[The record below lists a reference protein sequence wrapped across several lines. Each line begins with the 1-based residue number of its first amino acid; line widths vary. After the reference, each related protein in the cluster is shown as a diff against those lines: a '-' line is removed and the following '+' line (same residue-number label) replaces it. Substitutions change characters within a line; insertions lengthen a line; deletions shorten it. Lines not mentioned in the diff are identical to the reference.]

1 MISILQLCF
10 QIHHSLDEFNNVYL
24 DSVKH
29 QAKYFNVLATASFNS
44 DVVLPCDDN
53 YSNIIFYKCKYKGS
67 NTITKILN
75 LIGVYRH
82 NVKCVRKYKSD
93 LIQVSLR
100 ASNIRYIFIFIF
112 PLLFRKKKFYLRL
125 STPAVNKSR
134 IVRFLHDFIV
144 SVNII
149 AYKYVGSS
157 TDNNKKKLWIPNK
170 KYIPV
175 IGRGRDF
182 GYKDRSFKNFHL
194 VYIGK
199 ISLSREIWKS
209 VRGLA
214 LFIKNNP
221 NISVTYDIIGK
232 GPNKDTLELINE
244 INRNDLEDVVTY
256 HGFLENEK
264 VIEIFKRC
272 DFGVAYVP
280 VNDYFQNDSGKTLEY
295 ALSGMAIIATANR
308 FRGKWVNENV
318 GVLCED
324 NPESF
329 AISLKKLYDNR
340 DKYNSRIIKE
350 HFHEFSEEHVML
362 KSTIPTLKKIINS

>member
-1 MISILQLCF
+1 MISILRLSF
-10 QIHHSLDEFNNVYL
+10 QIHHTLDEFNNVYMK
-24 DSVKH
+24 SVKR
-29 QAKYFNVLATASFNS
+29 QAKYFNILATASFNS
-44 DVVLPCDDN
+44 DVVLPSDDN
-53 YSNIIFYKCKYKGS
+53 YSNIIFHKCKYKG
-67 NTITKILN
+67 NNIITKTLN

-82 NVKCVRKYKSD
+82 NMKCVKKYKSD
-93 LIQVSLR
+93 IIQVSLS
-100 ASNIRYIFIFIF
+100 ASNIRYLFIFIF
-112 PLLFRKKKFYLRL
+112 PILFRKKKFFLRL

-134 IVRFLHDFIV
+134 IVRFLFDFII
-144 SVNII
+144 SANIL
-149 AYKYVGSS
+149 AYKHVVSS
-157 TDNNKKKLWIPNK
+157 TDNNKKKMWIPVR

-175 IGRGRDF
+175 IGGGHDF
-182 GYKDRSFKNFHL
+182 GYKEREFINFHL
-194 VYIGK
+194 VYIGT
-199 ISLSREIWKS
+199 LYSREIWKS

-214 LFIKNNP
+214 LFIKENP

-232 GPNKDTLELINE
+232 GPNEDTMDLINE
-244 INRNDLEDVVTY
+244 INRNNLEDVVTY

-264 VIEIFKRC
+264 VIDIFKRC

-280 VNDYFQNDSGKTLEY
+280 VNDYFQNDSGKTLGY

-308 FRGKWVNENV
+308 FRGKWVNEKV

-329 AISLKKLYDNR
+329 AKALKKLYDNR

-362 KSTIPTLKKIINS
+362 QSMIPTLKKIINS